1 MTFSTSFLAIISF
14 GPISSGGESGN
25 SKILALVTM
34 TYVKVIWN
42 YCFKD
47 ASILWWT
54 LTVYKIVIFV
64 PNNQIILSSTFNIVF
79 GAMLYQLDVQ
89 NQSCCMLNLVNVL
102 WHNHTVSMDP
112 FGMQLVDKPSYIWR
126 RVLLKVS
133 GEALADHSQNID
145 RKITMAIAR
154 EVASV
159 MHFGIEASCNC
170 VGGGGVIFFMDL
182 LGHWVN
188 VLFYLMFLIMFA
200 TVMNAVF
207 LLATMESIGIP
218 TCVQIAFCMSEV
230 AEPYIL
236 RRAVMHLEKGRVV
249 IFAVGTGNPF
259 FTTVTAAAFGCAE
272 SSIFLSSQ
280 N

>member
-1 MTFSTSFLAIISF
+1 YRKECPGFIGAVSTSFLAIISF
-14 GPISSGGESGN
+14 GPISSGSSSFLDRTN
-25 SKILALVTM
+25 VKIRHQ
-34 TYVKVIWN
+34 
-42 YCFKD
+42 D
-47 ASILWWT
+47 S
-54 LTVYKIVIFV
+54 
-64 PNNQIILSSTFNIVF
+64 LS
-79 GAMLYQLDVQ
+79 Q
-89 NQSCCMLNLVNVL
+89 QSSFRR
-102 WHNHTVSMDP
+102 HNHTVSMDP

-159 MHFGIEASCNC
+159 MHLGIEASLKPLLPFIYFIEDHALLLEIANKDICFIW
-170 VGGGGVIFFMDL
+170 VDFKKKFEQDKVAIVSGGSYFSWIF
-182 LGHWVN
+182 LG
-188 VLFYLMFLIMFA
+188 LGMFA

-218 TCVQIAFCMSEV
+218 TFVQIAFCMLEV

-236 RRAVMHLEKGRVV
+236 GRAVMHLEKGRVV
-249 IFAVGTGNPF
+249 TFPVGTGNLF
-259 FTTVTAAAFGCAE
+259 FTTVTAAALGCAE

>member
-1 MTFSTSFLAIISF
+1 MSRFYRGSLHFFSSHHL
-14 GPISSGGESGN
+14 
-25 SKILALVTM
+25 
-34 TYVKVIWN
+34 IWSN
-42 YCFKD
+42 LF
-47 ASILWWT
+47 S
-54 LTVYKIVIFV
+54 
-64 PNNQIILSSTFNIVF
+64 
-79 GAMLYQLDVQ
+79 MLYFNFAYVF
-89 NQSCCMLNLVNVL
+89 SMVVKISVK

-159 MHFGIEASCNC
+159 MHLGIEA
-170 VGGGGVIFFMDL
+170 
-182 LGHWVN
+182 
-188 VLFYLMFLIMFA
+188 
-200 TVMNAVF
+200 T
-207 LLATMESIGIP
+207 TMESIGIP

-236 RRAVMHLEKGRVV
+236 GRAVMHLEKGRVV
-249 IFAVGTGNPF
+249 TFAVGTGNPF
-259 FTTVTAAAFGCAE
+259 FTTVTAAALGCAE

>member
-1 MTFSTSFLAIISF
+1 MCLKRLPKEAWIIKLRVS
-14 GPISSGGESGN
+14 
-25 SKILALVTM
+25 
-34 TYVKVIWN
+34 
-42 YCFKD
+42 
-47 ASILWWT
+47 
-54 LTVYKIVIFV
+54 
-64 PNNQIILSSTFNIVF
+64 
-79 GAMLYQLDVQ
+79 
-89 NQSCCMLNLVNVL
+89 

-159 MHFGIEASCNC
+159 MHLGIEASLKP
-170 VGGGGVIFFMDL
+170 L
-182 LGHWVN
+182 LPFIYFVP
-188 VLFYLMFLIMFA
+188 FSFSSSRFK
-200 TVMNAVF
+200 T
-207 LLATMESIGIP
+207 TMESIGIP

-236 RRAVMHLEKGRVV
+236 GRAVMHLEKGRVV
-249 IFAVGTGNPF
+249 TFAVGTGNPF
-259 FTTVTAAAFGCAE
+259 FTTVTAAALGCAE

>member
-1 MTFSTSFLAIISF
+1 
-14 GPISSGGESGN
+14 
-25 SKILALVTM
+25 
-34 TYVKVIWN
+34 
-42 YCFKD
+42 
-47 ASILWWT
+47 
-54 LTVYKIVIFV
+54 
-64 PNNQIILSSTFNIVF
+64 
-79 GAMLYQLDVQ
+79 MLYFNFAYVF
-89 NQSCCMLNLVNVL
+89 SMFVKISVKCR
-102 WHNHTVSMDP
+102 HNHTVSMDP

-145 RKITMAIAR
+145 RKIMMAIAR

-159 MHFGIEASCNC
+159 MHLGIEASLKPLLPFIYFVLVVGCNC
-170 VGGGGVIFFMDL
+170 VGGIIFFMDL

-188 VLFYLMFLIMFA
+188 VLMFA

-236 RRAVMHLEKGRVV
+236 GRAVMHLEKGRVV
-249 IFAVGTGNPF
+249 TFAVGTGNPF
-259 FTTVTAAAFGCAE
+259 FTTVTAAALGCAE

>member
-1 MTFSTSFLAIISF
+1 
-14 GPISSGGESGN
+14 
-25 SKILALVTM
+25 
-34 TYVKVIWN
+34 
-42 YCFKD
+42 
-47 ASILWWT
+47 
-54 LTVYKIVIFV
+54 
-64 PNNQIILSSTFNIVF
+64 
-79 GAMLYQLDVQ
+79 
-89 NQSCCMLNLVNVL
+89 
-102 WHNHTVSMDP
+102 
-112 FGMQLVDKPSYIWR
+112 
-126 RVLLKVS
+126 
-133 GEALADHSQNID
+133 
-145 RKITMAIAR
+145 
-154 EVASV
+154 
-159 MHFGIEASCNC
+159 
-170 VGGGGVIFFMDL
+170 
-182 LGHWVN
+182 
-188 VLFYLMFLIMFA
+188 MFA

>member
-1 MTFSTSFLAIISF
+1 
-14 GPISSGGESGN
+14 
-25 SKILALVTM
+25 
-34 TYVKVIWN
+34 
-42 YCFKD
+42 
-47 ASILWWT
+47 
-54 LTVYKIVIFV
+54 
-64 PNNQIILSSTFNIVF
+64 
-79 GAMLYQLDVQ
+79 
-89 NQSCCMLNLVNVL
+89 
-102 WHNHTVSMDP
+102 MDP

-159 MHFGIEASCNC
+159 MHFGIEASLKPLLPFIYFVPFSFSSSRFKSWLTFFSFSKCIIEDHALLLEIANKDIC
-170 VGGGGVIFFMDL
+170 FIWVDFKKKFEQDKVAIVSGGGVIFFMDL
-182 LGHWVN
+182 LGHW
-188 VLFYLMFLIMFA
+188 LKERISYASKFLLCDDCNLLSHLYYCRVCFTRMFA

>member
-1 MTFSTSFLAIISF
+1 MREEGGGDSRIQASGLYALVSTSFLAIISF
-14 GPISSGGESGN
+14 GPISSGCYYNLSCL
-25 SKILALVTM
+25 SVQSLIALLKATELKFLIH
-34 TYVKVIWN
+34 TRG
-42 YCFKD
+42 
-47 ASILWWT
+47 LW
-54 LTVYKIVIFV
+54 LKFR
-64 PNNQIILSSTFNIVF
+64 
-79 GAMLYQLDVQ
+79 
-89 NQSCCMLNLVNVL
+89 
-102 WHNHTVSMDP
+102 HNHTVSMDP

-159 MHFGIEASCNC
+159 MHFGIEA
-170 VGGGGVIFFMDL
+170 
-182 LGHWVN
+182 
-188 VLFYLMFLIMFA
+188 
-200 TVMNAVF
+200 T
-207 LLATMESIGIP
+207 TMESIGIP

-272 SSIFLSSQ
+272 SMHNQPTSGT
-280 N
+280 